1 MVSIATL
8 AVVAVLA
15 LILMGMY
22 VSYNNQEVRLRKEAE
37 AQKGKVESVHDKM
50 WKTIQQKAGVTD
62 EYREAFEKIYPELI
76 SGRYSQGDGSAMKWI
91 QESNPDFDTSLY
103 KDLMQAIEVQR
114 AYFDQAQTRM
124 LDIIRQRETLLE
136 TIPAKFFISNKS
148 TIDYTVIS
156 STRSKDVMVTGL
168 DDDVDLFK
176 KKNA

>member
-1 MVSIATL
+1 MVSIAAL

-15 LILMGMY
+15 LIVVMMY
-22 VSYNNQEVRLRKEAE
+22 VTYNNQEVSLRKEAE

-176 KKNA
+176 KKKD

>member
-1 MVSIATL
+1 MVSIAAVAAV
-8 AVVAVLA
+8 AVVG
-15 LILMGMY
+15 LILVMMY
-22 VSYNNQEVRLRKEAE
+22 INYNNQEVRLRKEAE

-91 QESNPDFDTSLY
+91 QESNPEFDTSLY

-148 TIDYTVIS
+148 KIEYTIVS
-156 STRSKDVMVTGL
+156 STRSKGVMVTGL
-168 DDDVDLFK
+168 DDEVDLFK
-176 KKNA
+176 KKKD

>member
-1 MVSIATL
+1 MVSIAAL

-15 LILMGMY
+15 LIVVMMY
-22 VSYNNQEVRLRKEAE
+22 VSYNNQEVSLRKEAE

-148 TIDYTVIS
+148 KIDYTVIS
-156 STRSKDVMVTGL
+156 STRSKDVLITGI

-176 KKNA
+176 KKKD

>member
-1 MVSIATL
+1 MVSIAAL

-15 LILMGMY
+15 LIVVMMY
-22 VSYNNQEVRLRKEAE
+22 VSYNNQEVSLRKEAE

-148 TIDYTVIS
+148 KIDYTVIS
-156 STRSKDVMVTGL
+156 STRSKGVLITGV

-176 KKNA
+176 KKKD

>member
-1 MVSIATL
+1 MGSIAAL

-15 LILMGMY
+15 LIVVMMY
-22 VSYNNQEVRLRKEAE
+22 VSYNNQEVSLRKEAE

-148 TIDYTVIS
+148 KIDYTVIS
-156 STRSKDVMVTGL
+156 STRSKGVLITGV

-176 KKNA
+176 KKKD